1 MSTQFRGNS
10 TIEAEYDKRAR
21 LMIRGIKE
29 GRPDLAANSYDL
41 KDLDK
46 ELAKEGE
53 Q

>member
-1 MSTQFRGNS
+1 MSTQFQPKQV
-10 TIEAEYDKRAR
+10 TEAEYDTRTR

-41 KDLDK
+41 KDLDVV
-46 ELAKEGE
+46 LAKEGE